1 MTKYETVLANVSSMI
16 ARMKPGDRLPTEQ
29 QLSREYAVSA
39 MTVRRALQT
48 LIDAKRI
55 IGIRGSGTFVAEPMA
70 AKRMVLTSFT
80 DSMREAG
87 MTAHADV
94 LTASIERADQD
105 ASEQLGVD
113 VGEQAYRIFRPRY
126 GDNTPLCLDRSVLRA
141 SSFPGLLGHDL
152 SSSLYSILQKSY
164 RIVLSRAQSRITAVL
179 PSADDAELLTVTP
192 EMPCIRVR
200 SRSLTDDGAV
210 VESTESLYRGDRYE
224 LIVEPDSSPKGST
237 PTLGR

>member
-1 MTKYETVLANVSSMI
+1 MTKYETVLTHVSSRI
-16 ARMKPGDRLPTEQ
+16 AQMQPGDRLPTEQ
-29 QLSREYAVSA
+29 QLSREYGVSA
-39 MTVRRALQT
+39 MTIRRALQT

-55 IGIRGSGTFVAEPMA
+55 IGIRGNGTFVAEPSA
-70 AKRMVLTSFT
+70 SKRMVLTSFT

-87 MTAHADV
+87 MTARADV
-94 LTASIERADQD
+94 LSASIERASQA
-105 ASEQLGVD
+105 ASEQLGVE
-113 VGEQAYRIFRPRY
+113 VGEQIFRIFRLRY

-152 SSSLYSILQKSY
+152 TGSLYGILQKSY
-164 RIVLSRAQSRITAVL
+164 RIVLSRAQSKITAVL
-179 PSADDAELLTVTP
+179 PTADDASLLTIDQGI
-192 EMPCIRVR
+192 PCMRVL

-237 PTLGR
+237 SDHLG